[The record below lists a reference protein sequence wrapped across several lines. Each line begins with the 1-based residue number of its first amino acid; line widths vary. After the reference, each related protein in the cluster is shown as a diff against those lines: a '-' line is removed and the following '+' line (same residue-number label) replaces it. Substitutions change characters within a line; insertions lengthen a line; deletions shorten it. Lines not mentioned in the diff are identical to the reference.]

1 MAMPESMMPSP
12 AEKLK
17 FRRPV
22 NPWKIINMA
31 IKSKAKKPVA
41 KKPAAKAK
49 KK

>member
-1 MAMPESMMPSP
+1 MAAPERMMPSL

-22 NPWKIINMA
+22 NRGKNKIMA
-31 IKSKAKKPVA
+31 IKSKAKAPAPKKPVA
-41 KKPAAKAK
+41 KKK